1 MALLFLSDFDDPVA
15 WRQALASASPEL
27 EFRIWPEVGNV
38 SEIEIALVWQPP
50 AGLLAS
56 LPRLRLIQS
65 LGAGI
70 DHLLADPEL
79 PREVPIARLVDP
91 SLSRQMVVYV
101 LLAALDHHRDM
112 GAYRAAQAR
121 SEWQPVL
128 PQDPTAC
135 RVGVMGQGAIGGAA
149 AQAFAALGFD
159 VAGWSRSAKTIL
171 GVAGFHGA
179 DGLGIFL
186 ARSDILICLLPLT
199 DDTAGILDAR
209 LFAQLPQGAYVV
221 NVARGAHLVEADLLA
236 AIDSG
241 HLSGAW
247 LDVFRIEPL
256 PGDSPLWGHPAITLT
271 PHIGG
276 WVLPASAVVTVVENL
291 RRVRAGEPI
300 ENALGLNRGY

>member
-1 MALLFLSDFDDPVA
+1 
-15 WRQALASASPEL
+15 
-27 EFRIWPEVGNV
+27 
-38 SEIEIALVWQPP
+38 
-50 AGLLAS
+50 LAS